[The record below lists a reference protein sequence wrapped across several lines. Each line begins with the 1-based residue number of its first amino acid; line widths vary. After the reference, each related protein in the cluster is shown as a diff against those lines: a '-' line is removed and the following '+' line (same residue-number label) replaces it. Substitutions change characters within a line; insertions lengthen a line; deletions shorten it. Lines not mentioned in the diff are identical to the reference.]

1 MVQKVSKIGS
11 KDSLQNTEEEPE
23 EHNAILHIRKTGYIS
38 EELGWKEARR
48 AKILVSPP
56 CLVTILTR
64 PWSGQSQT

>member
-38 EELGWKEARR
+38 EELGRKEAR
-48 AKILVSPP
+48 
-56 CLVTILTR
+56 
-64 PWSGQSQT
+64 